1 MTLSETLLDPAR
13 RPATVDALVAVVESE
28 VKSKG
33 GLSGT
38 ALRPAVSAAQAI
50 DKTIVRRAVTRMLPE
65 FLTQLDPFWE
75 AKGEADF
82 GPRLVADG
90 DRAAEALLAVTDRR
104 AANPKHA
111 AIAKVYGMIRSK
123 AKGHVVA
130 ALPAVGTALESVA
143 R

>member
-1 MTLSETLLDPAR
+1 MCIRDRS
-13 RPATVDALVAVVESE
+13 
-28 VKSKG
+28 
-33 GLSGT
+33 
-38 ALRPAVSAAQAI
+38 
-50 DKTIVRRAVTRMLPE
+50 
-65 FLTQLDPFWE
+65 
-75 AKGEADF
+75 KGEASF

-90 DRAAEALLAVTDRR
+90 DRAAEALLEVTDRR